1 MRKQLAVAFG
11 LAVVATPALATKARL
26 EALGEDNFGSYYIN
40 DNRNYFLNVARIND
54 HKDLVTYEFGRS
66 GNSSTGGSVDSA
78 ANPIA
83 QGGFTKGHGNL
94 VYGLQFGNSTPSVG
108 AVRALANQQEVQP
121 WELMVGGDAGI
132 KWGAGLVYE
141 NYAEG
146 QPGTTT
152 RARSESARVRVGAM
166 MGEMELFANV
176 SLKNK
181 AKNNEAQ
188 AEGDIGF
195 LVGASTMVQNY
206 RIFAEFTKIGA
217 EYRDNAVGIT
227 SNQDADVS
235 RIKIGAGRAERLNDR
250 ATLFAKLQLVRETLE
265 DDGGKLLTTNAGNL
279 GGNGASTLQAGEYE
293 KYLLP
298 LNIGLEYA
306 ATSWLDLR
314 ASVGQNIWSS
324 VEVDPKT
331 GSKFDGRSLASTAV
345 RAGASLKFGEF
356 AIDGLISTSDDSSAT
371 STNLAADGST
381 NSGNGNLRA
390 DNLMTR
396 VSMIYRY

>member
-11 LAVVATPALATKARL
+11 LAVVATPAFATKARL

-54 HKDLVTYEFGRS
+54 HKDLVTYEFGKS
-66 GNSSTGGSVDSA
+66 GNSSTGGTADSA
-78 ANPIA
+78 NNPIA

-121 WELMVGGDAGI
+121 WELMIGGDAGI
-132 KWGAGLVYE
+132 KWGAGLAYE

-176 SLKNK
+176 SLKSK

-188 AEGDIGF
+188 VEGDVGF

-206 RIFAEFTKIGA
+206 RLFAEFTKIGA
-217 EYRDNAVGIT
+217 EYRDNASGIT
-227 SNQDADVS
+227 SNQDADLN

-250 ATLFAKLQLVRETLE
+250 ATLFAKLQIVRETAD
-265 DDGGKLLTTNAGNL
+265 DDGGKLLNTASGNV
-279 GGNGASTLQAGEYE
+279 GGNASAGLQAGEYT

-298 LNIGLEYA
+298 LNIGLEYV

-314 ASVGQNIWSS
+314 ASVGQNLWSS

-331 GSKFDGRSLASTAV
+331 GSKFDGRTLANTAV

-356 AIDGLISTSDDSSAT
+356 AIDGLISTDSNGDGSGLAT
-371 STNLAADGST
+371 DGST
-381 NSGNGNLRA
+381 NAGNGTLRA

-396 VSMIYRY
+396 VSMIYRF

>member
-11 LAVVATPALATKARL
+11 LAVVATPAFATKARL

-66 GNSSTGGSVDSA
+66 GNSSTGGTADSA

-83 QGGFTKGHGNL
+83 QGGFTKGHGNI

-121 WELMVGGDAGI
+121 WELMVGGDAGV
-132 KWGAGLVYE
+132 KWGAGLTYE

-152 RARSESARVRVGAM
+152 RARSNSARLRVGAM

-188 AEGDIGF
+188 VDGDVGY
-195 LVGASTMVQNY
+195 LLGASTMVQNY
-206 RIFAEFTKIGA
+206 RLFAEFTKIGV

-250 ATLFAKLQLVRETLE
+250 ATLFAKLQLVRETGD
-265 DDGGKLLTTNAGNL
+265 DDGGKLLNSASGNV
-279 GGNGASTLQAGEYE
+279 GGNSAAGLQAGEYT

-298 LNIGLEYA
+298 LNVGLEYA

-314 ASVGQNIWSS
+314 ASVGQNLWSS

-331 GSKFDGRSLASTAV
+331 GSKFDGRTLANTAV

-356 AIDGLISTSDDSSAT
+356 AVDGLISTSDSDSGAAADLS
-371 STNLAADGST
+371 ADGST
-381 NSGNGNLRA
+381 SSGNGNLRS

-396 VSMIYRY
+396 VSMIYRF